1 MIITAEEESSN
12 VVTIAPTIKLE
23 KELEVYF
30 FIQTLAFSPNTAFS
44 VSDKFET
51 ANKNKTKPAMM
62 ERIISDIRRFLEN
75 TKIKYTGN
83 LRHSKSA
90 KPKFSLCLCY

>member
-12 VVTIAPTIKLE
+12 VVITAPTNKLE
-23 KELEVYF
+23 KELDVYF

-51 ANKNKTKPAMM
+51 ANKNKTKPAIM
-62 ERIISDIRRFLEN
+62 ERIISDIRRSL
-75 TKIKYTGN
+75 IKNKYEGN
-83 LRHSKSA
+83 LRQSLSA
-90 KPKFSLCLCY
+90 KSKLSLCLC